1 MEYTFTATE
10 LYTKNSGSYSYYS
23 DKGVNESLKLFN
35 SLFYRSASPLH
46 GSLAMVFSTTK
57 WLTDDLEAVDAL
69 EKRFPALRLF
79 FKYCFG
85 YSIAELEK
93 QGVSL
98 DFKNQKIKFS
108 LGQDVVIVD
117 ICKVP
122 ASSKNSVVSFDRKM
136 FRDRQKTLDLI
147 ARALNCIQTSNKKNY
162 EDLSSILH
170 DYKKRF
176 PKVRVFRVQAPND
189 PNDKAEKKVRGAK
202 RYYHLEYRR
211 PHWSCDLGGSVENI
225 HVDNKNI
232 FTITTPKVRRSVQK
246 AFACPGFYKEYDITN
261 TASDFLLFWI
271 TFDLAEKY
279 ARQFYKDNGMKEYE
293 NPKNPAV
300 FGKKVGKTTISLT
313 GSSFFPRIYRLK
325 TAYGSIILSTD
336 VKGYEDMPG
345 TKFSRDVRRN
355 MDRFSLW
362 FANKEKAE
370 EFFNL
375 QCVEK

>member
-10 LYTKNSGSYSYYS
+10 LYTKNSSSYSYYS
-23 DKGVNESLKLFN
+23 DRGVNESLKLFN
-35 SLFYRSASPLH
+35 SLFYRSASPLR
-46 GSLAMVFSTTK
+46 GSLATVFCTTK

-69 EKRFPALRLF
+69 EKRFPALRLY

-93 QGVSL
+93 EGVSL
-98 DFKNQKIKFS
+98 DFKSQKIKFS

-117 ICKVP
+117 ISKVP
-122 ASSKNSVVSFDRKM
+122 ASSKNGVVSFDRKM

-162 EDLSSILH
+162 EDLSSVLH

-176 PKVRVFRVQAPND
+176 PKVRMFRVQA

-202 RYYHLEYRR
+202 RYFHLEYRR
-211 PHWSCDLGGSVENI
+211 PHWSCDLGGSMENI
-225 HVDNKNI
+225 RIDNEFV
-232 FTITTPKVRRSVQK
+232 FTITAPKVRRSVQK
-246 AFACPGFYKEYDITN
+246 AFTYPGFYKEFDIMN

-279 ARQFYKDNGMKEYE
+279 ARKFYEDNGMKEHE

-313 GSSFFPRIYRLK
+313 GSSFFPRVYRLK
-325 TAYGSIILSTD
+325 TAYGSIILSTE

-355 MDRFSLW
+355 MDRFSFW